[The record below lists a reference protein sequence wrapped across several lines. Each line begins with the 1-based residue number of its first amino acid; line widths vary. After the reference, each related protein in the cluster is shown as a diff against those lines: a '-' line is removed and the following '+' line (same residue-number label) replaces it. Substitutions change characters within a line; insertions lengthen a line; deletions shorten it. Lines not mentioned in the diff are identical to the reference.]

1 MSARQ
6 FERLLALAAT
16 ITVPLALAV
25 VPLGS
30 VLSFC
35 DWWPLSPGARH
46 SPPTLRHRVRRWL
59 AHGRGPWTSS
69 CLTRSL
75 VLYTMLRQ
83 HGYRPR
89 IVIGVDGVRRH
100 FDAHAWV
107 ELDGKP
113 VEEPADTTATFREL
127 FVHAR

>member
-1 MSARQ
+1 MSARHI
-6 FERLLALAAT
+6 ERALALAAAT
-16 ITVPLALAV
+16 V
-25 VPLGS
+25 VPVALVVLPLGT
-30 VLSFC
+30 VLRLC
-35 DWWPLSPGARH
+35 DRWPLGPGLRH
-46 SPPTLRHRVRRWL
+46 SPAVLAKRVRRWL

-69 CLTRSL
+69 CLSRAL

-89 IVIGVDGVRRH
+89 VVIGVDGVRQR

-113 VEEPADTTATFREL
+113 VEEPVETLATYREL